1 MAFMD
6 ESNGGDNYPAID
18 TRPFDPPMLPR
29 TLLERWTSSPCFLPY
44 AKEN

>member
-1 MAFMD
+1 MGFMD

-18 TRPFDPPMLPR
+18 TRPFDSPMLPR
-29 TLLERWTSSPCFLPY
+29 TLLERWTSSPCFPPY